1 MCSIPSGMLAFCG
14 KQSNSSMKQADPET
28 TFYSLSG
35 NFPLPFPA
43 LPANGMPYSCGMD
56 ACEHEYESMSRH
68 NRKVP
73 TSFYHRFT
81 QDACSLSERY
91 AGGRIISVLEGGYSD
106 RALTS
111 ATFAHVLGLAD
122 LSPGTVQEDW
132 WSLDNLV
139 LVSRLWLLFPWLL
152 TLGNLT

>member
-1 MCSIPSGMLAFCG
+1 MP
-14 KQSNSSMKQADPET
+14 P
-28 TFYSLSG
+28 
-35 NFPLPFPA
+35 PA
-43 LPANGMPYSCGMD
+43 LRANGMPYSCGMD

-139 LVSRLWLLFPWLL
+139 LVSRLCLLFPWLL
-152 TLGNLT
+152 ISGNLT